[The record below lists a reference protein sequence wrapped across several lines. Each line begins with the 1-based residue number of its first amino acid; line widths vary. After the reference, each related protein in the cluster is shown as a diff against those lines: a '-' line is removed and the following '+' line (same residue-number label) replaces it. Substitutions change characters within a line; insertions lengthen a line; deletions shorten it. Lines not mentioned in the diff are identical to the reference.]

1 MGQREANGARKRRL
15 AALTCDVD
23 EEHAERQQA
32 QQEAERRK
40 QRQKLKQDQLAT
52 QCYSSWEID
61 ETITALIASSA
72 LKWKCSKSAAK
83 QKLAESL
90 WASDRS
96 IDDQLE
102 SVRKL

>member
-1 MGQREANGARKRRL
+1 MR
-15 AALTCDVD
+15 V
-23 EEHAERQQA
+23 
-32 QQEAERRK
+32 QQEAERKR
-40 QRQKLKQDQLAT
+40 QRIQLKEDQLAT

-72 LKWKCSKSAAK
+72 VKWECSKSAAK
-83 QKLAESL
+83 QKLAASL

-102 SVRKL
+102 RVRRTLHRGATGADAEESTLDDADLYDIKMNI